1 MNERL
6 RCENSNEA
14 TSSFPILLFI
24 TSVVQSVILILLICG
39 LNDYF
44 LSCCLFLNGTLR
56 KVKGFPVSKQSG
68 ARNLRAE
75 PKIKKPFHFSI
86 SRKWDY
92 FSILSYSED
101 LTFHWPK
108 FNVTSSPIR
117 TNGAQCFTALNFSDS
132 RILFMA

>member
-14 TSSFPILLFI
+14 TSSFPIFLFI
-24 TSVVQSVILILLICG
+24 TSVVQSVILILICG

-44 LSCCLFLNGTLR
+44 SVVFFVSQSYSLP

-75 PKIKKPFHFSI
+75 PKIKA
-86 SRKWDY
+86 
-92 FSILSYSED
+92 LSFLKS
-101 LTFHWPK
+101 
-108 FNVTSSPIR
+108 
-117 TNGAQCFTALNFSDS
+117 TN
-132 RILFMA
+132 M